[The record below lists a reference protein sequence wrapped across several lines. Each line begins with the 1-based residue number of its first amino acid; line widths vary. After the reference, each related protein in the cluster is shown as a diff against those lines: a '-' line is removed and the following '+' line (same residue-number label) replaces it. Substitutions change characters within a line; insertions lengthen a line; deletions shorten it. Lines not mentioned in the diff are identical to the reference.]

1 MWFHRRNSL
10 SNATTEGAMSG
21 MYAMGIK
28 GTIRSISSNMKV
40 TSYSR
45 RFISKNLNDE
55 PLRNAQASEAFRSAY
70 FDSIRASNRISSED
84 IDDMVAAYRVR
95 PSLLLPIYHITG
107 FALGTAARFS
117 PKACS
122 DIVTKAVD
130 NATVQQFNDSIR
142 DSQLNSPV
150 VEDAKETL
158 KYHRDLETDASTLGH
173 STDKDRSAN
182 PTELPDINAV
192 GVSVSTALYQFL
204 KLSRGL

>member
-173 STDKDRSAN
+173 STDNDRSAN

>member
-1 MWFHRRNSL
+1 
-10 SNATTEGAMSG
+10 MSG